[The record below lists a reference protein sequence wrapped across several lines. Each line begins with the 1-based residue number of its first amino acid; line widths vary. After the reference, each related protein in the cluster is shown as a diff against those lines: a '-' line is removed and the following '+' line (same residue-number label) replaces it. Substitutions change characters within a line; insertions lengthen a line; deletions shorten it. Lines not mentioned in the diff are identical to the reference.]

1 MVANFRLRGLKFTR
15 CKSCAV
21 DCHTI
26 QLKLNWVALREVNRP
41 AGCETFQREGIIS
54 RIASIGTPLH
64 QIGISNLH
72 LTFNIRQR
80 LAKVSS
86 RPRVAHAYISVL
98 KIRLALNN
106 FCKGWQV
113 FIMFL
118 GYTELLSIVEV
129 KRFAFVNLLFLL
141 MKLTVVLTAWFMFR
155 VQLFE
160 LLEIIEVEPLW
171 QVFKLQSRW
180 GEFNWFQIEGVITNL
195 AFSWTQHMVMSIN
208 SLSLMLWFEVN
219 SSFLVNFRGS
229 RCTGFRNTTLLGFFL
244 VLGPF
249 LVSWVILREGW
260 GPFISSIR
268 SISLFHLAVAD
279 VRIRLTFCLIIFSKN
294 ICHWVL
300 SAATLRNGLFGYF
313 SSCEPT

>member
-1 MVANFRLRGLKFTR
+1 MVANFRLRGLKFSR
-15 CKSCAV
+15 WISCGV
-21 DCHTI
+21 DCHAI
-26 QLKLNWVALREVNRP
+26 QLKLNWVALREVKRP
-41 AGCETFQREGIIS
+41 AGCEAFQREGIIS

-72 LTFNIRQR
+72 LTFNSRYR
-80 LAKVSS
+80 LASAS
-86 RPRVAHAYISVL
+86 CGPRVAHAYIGVL

-113 FIMFL
+113 IIMFL
-118 GYTELLSIVEV
+118 GYTELLSIVKV

-141 MKLTVVLTAWFMFR
+141 MKLTVFLTAWFMFR

-171 QVFKLQSRW
+171 QVFNLQSCW
-180 GEFNWFQIEGVITNL
+180 GEFNWFQIEGVITSM
-195 AFSWTQHMVMSIN
+195 AFRWTQHMVMSIN
-208 SLSLMLWFEVN
+208 SLTLMLWFEDN

-229 RCTGFRNTTLLGFFL
+229 RCTGFGDTTLLGFFWTL
-244 VLGPF
+244 SPF

-260 GPFISSIR
+260 GPFISAIR
-268 SISLFHLAVAD
+268 SISLFHLAVAR
-279 VRIRLTFCLIIFSKN
+279 VKICLIIFSKN